1 MSKVERVLEWDGIT
15 PTPDHILLARAICAV
30 TRHQKPPMIPPC
42 SHCLHYAEVILAKIH
57 AGPAPCYANSQPMAP
72 AQPSQKVHLCDYC
85 GGDITLPAK
94 PTRADRMSGYCH
106 ECDNGGYVYTRS
118 GQAQLCYC
126 KGGPA

>member
-42 SHCLHYAEVILAKIH
+42 LHCLHYAEVILAKIH
-57 AGPAPCYANSQPMAP
+57 AGPAPCYASCQP
-72 AQPSQKVHLCDYC
+72 QE
-85 GGDITLPAK
+85 

-106 ECDNGGYVYTRS
+106 ECENGGYVYTRS

-126 KGGPA
+126 KGDPA